1 MAGVDTSATYGGLR
15 VLDVGDRGSTA
26 WCARMF
32 ADLGADVVMV
42 EPPGGHPLRA
52 DPPAAAH
59 LLANRRRADPA
70 RLADLAAAADLV
82 ITGDP
87 TGDRSP
93 PALRARGA
101 RALIV
106 AITPYGLEGDHVAV
120 PGDELTAAA
129 MGGWASMNG
138 LASREPLKG
147 PGYQAAHQAGTFA
160 WAAATA
166 ALLGGTPGELVDVAE
181 RDVLVS
187 TFAPAILRAQY
198 TGRPERR
205 RDAVDFSNGPVPVAD
220 GAFAL
225 TLSRPHFWQHAM
237 RILGLDDLAD
247 DPDLQTSVQRAKRT
261 ERFVDRVQEQLLGWK
276 RMELFD
282 ELAARRVIAGPVLD
296 MADLDGNPQ
305 LEARGFF
312 TSPASSPA
320 VRVPGPPVRFGRSR
334 WHLERE
340 APPAGEAVDGF
351 RATGFGH
358 VSRATGRGDTSGPG
372 PLAGYRGLVLT
383 QAWAGTYATELL
395 ALLGAEIVQVE
406 NRERFDSW
414 RGNAHSPVP
423 DVIAGRGVEGR
434 GWDVNPLYNSVNL
447 GKRTITLD
455 LAAPEGIDLFRRL
468 VPRFDFVAENF
479 SPRVM
484 GNLGIA
490 YDDLVRL
497 REDTILIS
505 MSAYGHDG
513 PWANVPGIG
522 GTIEPSSGMSALL
535 GYPGGGPM
543 NSGQMYPDPVAGLY
557 GLGALLTALLH
568 RERTG
573 EGQYIDLSMQEACL
587 TFIGDAWM
595 RYRATGRPP
604 GPEGNRHPVHAP
616 HAVYRCA
623 GDDEWI
629 AVVAADDGAWRAV
642 CSVLGRPDLVDDP
655 RFATPEARKRHE
667 DELDAALAAGTRGW
681 RKWELFR
688 ALVAAGATAAPVLDA
703 DELAADGDLRR
714 RAVVREVVHA
724 LAGPA
729 VQAGLPVRFARTS
742 TPAWAPAPLHGEHS
756 FEVLHDELG
765 LTEAEFEALVDAG
778 VTGSGPVEA

>member
-1 MAGVDTSATYGGLR
+1 VAGADTSATFEGLR
-15 VLDVGDRGSTA
+15 VLELGDRGSTA

-32 ADLGADVVMV
+32 ADLGADVLLV

-70 RLADLAAAADLV
+70 RLADLATTADL
-82 ITGDP
+82 ILTGDP
-87 TGDRSP
+87 GGELSP
-93 PALRARGA
+93 VALRAWNP

-106 AITPYGLEGDHVAV
+106 AITPYGLEGEHAAV

-138 LASREPLKG
+138 LADREPLKG

-166 ALLGGTPGELVDVAE
+166 ALLGGTPGEVVDVAE
-181 RDVLVS
+181 RDVLTS

-205 RDAVDFSNGPVPVAD
+205 RSAVDVSNGPVPVAD
-220 GAFAL
+220 GFFAL

-247 DPDLQTSVQRAKRT
+247 DPDLQTSVQRATRT
-261 ERFVDRVQEQLLGWK
+261 DRFVDRVQERLLGWK

-296 MADLDGNPQ
+296 MADLATNPQ
-305 LEARGFF
+305 LEARGFS
-312 TSPASSPA
+312 TSPASAPD
-320 VRVPGPPVRFGRSR
+320 VRMPGPPVRYGRSR
-334 WHLERE
+334 WHVERE
-340 APPAGEAVDGF
+340 APAPDEAVDTF
-351 RATGFGH
+351 RAAGFGH

-383 QAWAGTYATELL
+383 QAWAGTYTTELL

-414 RGNAHSPVP
+414 RGGAASPVP
-423 DVIAGRGVEGR
+423 DVIAGRGVEGG

-455 LAAPEGIDLFRRL
+455 LASGEGSSLFRRL
-468 VPRFDFVAENF
+468 LPRFDFVAENF

-484 GNLGIA
+484 GNLGLA
-490 YDDLVRL
+490 YDDLARL
-497 REDTILIS
+497 REDIILLS
-505 MSAYGHDG
+505 LSAYGHDG
-513 PWANVPGIG
+513 PWSNVPGIG

-535 GYPGGGPM
+535 GYPGGAPT

-557 GLGALLTALLH
+557 GLGAVVTALLH

-595 RYRATGRPP
+595 RYRATGEPP

-616 HAVYRCA
+616 HGIYPCA
-623 GDDEWI
+623 GEDDWI
-629 AVVAADDGAWRAV
+629 AVTAAGDGAWRAV
-642 CSVLGRPDLVDDP
+642 CSVLGAELADDP
-655 RFATPEARKRHE
+655 RFATAEDRKAHE
-667 DELDAALAAGTRGW
+667 DDLDAALAAATRGR
-681 RKWELFR
+681 RKWDLFR
-688 ALVAAGATAAPVLDA
+688 ALTAAGATAAPVLDA
-703 DELAADGDLRR
+703 DELAADQDLRR
-714 RAVVREVVHA
+714 RGVVREVEHA
-724 LAGPA
+724 RAGPA
-729 VQAGLPVRFARTS
+729 VQAGLPVRFARTP
-742 TPAWAPAPLHGEHS
+742 TPAWTPAPLHGEHS
-756 FEVLHDELG
+756 FEVLREELG

-778 VTGSGPVEA
+778 VTGSGPLEA